1 VEQFAYRLASIDD
14 VETLITLR
22 IEFLAEVINTGLADP
37 IWLDAVR
44 QFLKTTLASGKLV
57 VYLAESNGAAVGVG
71 WLIYH
76 QTVPSPASL
85 TGRDA
90 YVMDIYTRPQFR
102 RRGIARAIL
111 QRLLDRARQTDCRRV
126 TLHSVDDA
134 RSVYSG
140 LGFVPNDS
148 EMRLDLRKNPR

>member
-1 VEQFAYRLASIDD
+1 VEQIAYRLASVDD
-14 VETLITLR
+14 VETLLTLR

-37 IWLDAVR
+37 IWLDAMR

-90 YVMDIYTRPQFR
+90 YVLDMYTRPQFR
-102 RRGIARAIL
+102 RRGIARTIL
-111 QRLLDRARQTDCRRV
+111 QKLLERARQTDCRRV
-126 TLHSVDDA
+126 TLHSVDAA
-134 RSVYSG
+134 RSVYG
-140 LGFVPNDS
+140 DVGFAATDS